1 MATAGTQVNITTDT
15 QILELTEAMLCTPI
29 MRGTSPD
36 SVRDLAS
43 RGTLRNFR
51 KGSYLFHE
59 EDQADDVL
67 FLFEGRVEISSL
79 SPNGQKQWHTAME
92 PPAFLGELG
101 VLGEMP
107 RTASGLALEP
117 CKVWTISGDTFLG
130 FLADHPVTARALIRA
145 LARQIDA
152 YGSLVDD
159 LLFLD
164 LRGRVAKRL
173 IGLVSRRLDRPAPDG
188 SIVPVITH
196 ADLAS
201 LAGGSRENVTRI
213 LSELQRRGVID
224 RAGRRYVINDM
235 TTLRRLAGL

>member
-1 MATAGTQVNITTDT
+1 MRV
-15 QILELTEAMLCTPI
+15 LELAEAMLCTPI
-29 MRGTSPD
+29 MRGTPGD
-36 SVRDLAS
+36 AVRTLTEK
-43 RGTLRNFR
+43 GTLRSFR

-59 EDQADDVL
+59 EDPAEEVM
-67 FLFEGRVEISSL
+67 FLLEGRVEISSV
-79 SPNGQKQWHTAME
+79 SPSGQKQWHTAME

-107 RTASGLALEP
+107 RTASGLALETS
-117 CKVWTISGDTFLG
+117 KVWTIEGGLFLD
-130 FLADHPVTARALIRA
+130 FLAEHPMTARALIRA

-173 IGLVSRRLDRPAPDG
+173 IGLVSRRFDRPAPDG
-188 SIVPVITH
+188 SVVPAITH

-213 LSELQRRGVID
+213 LSEMQRRGIIEKN
-224 RAGRRYVINDM
+224 GRRFVINDM
-235 TTLRRLAGL
+235 TALRKLAGL